1 MHRRLGGGT
10 SRRFAVLRIVA
21 WASIRQFLGERAA
34 GVPEGLA
41 GSMGS
46 PSPSAGEKPF
56 VACGRSVAA
65 DRLYGMHA
73 RTWTFLAI
81 GFLGLTAAAK
91 AKPIAFMGGDVL
103 PISGRPIS
111 PGTVIVIGGTIA
123 TIGPAASTPV
133 PADAERIDCSG
144 KVIMPG
150 LVDTHSHVGGG
161 WGGDASGP
169 MQPDVRILDSI
180 NVRDTGF
187 RKARAGGLTTLNIMP
202 GSGHLLSGQTIYAK
216 LRKASTIDDFFIRDA
231 AGKPVGGIKM
241 ANGTNSQKEPPFPGT
256 RSKAAAIVRQKFLKA
271 RDYRRKVTEAEG
283 DAAKLPD
290 RDLEMEAL
298 LEVLDGRVIVH
309 HHCHRADDIL
319 TVLRLRDEFG
329 FKVVLH
335 HVSEAWKV
343 ADQLAKAAAP
353 CSVIVVDSPGGKIE
367 AMDLSLATGGVLEK
381 AGVPC
386 AIHTDDPVTDSR
398 LFLRTAGLA
407 VRAGMS
413 RDKALEALT
422 LAGARMLDLDGRIG
436 SLDVGKDADL
446 IILSGD
452 PLSVRTKVLQTWIEG
467 EKVFDRE
474 DPDDRLFAVGGFG
487 AGRDQKAHACCTDER
502 FAETK

>member
-1 MHRRLGGGT
+1 
-10 SRRFAVLRIVA
+10 
-21 WASIRQFLGERAA
+21 
-34 GVPEGLA
+34 
-41 GSMGS
+41 
-46 PSPSAGEKPF
+46 
-56 VACGRSVAA
+56 
-65 DRLYGMHA
+65 
-73 RTWTFLAI
+73 
-81 GFLGLTAAAK
+81 
-91 AKPIAFMGGDVL
+91 
-103 PISGRPIS
+103 
-111 PGTVIVIGGTIA
+111 
-123 TIGPAASTPV
+123 
-133 PADAERIDCSG
+133 
-144 KVIMPG
+144 
-150 LVDTHSHVGGG
+150 
-161 WGGDASGP
+161 
-169 MQPDVRILDSI
+169 
-180 NVRDTGF
+180 
-187 RKARAGGLTTLNIMP
+187 
-202 GSGHLLSGQTIYAK
+202 
-216 LRKASTIDDFFIRDA
+216 
-231 AGKPVGGIKM
+231 M

-271 RDYRRKVTEAEG
+271 RDYRRKVTEAKG

-298 LEVLDGRVIVH
+298 LDVLDGRVIVH